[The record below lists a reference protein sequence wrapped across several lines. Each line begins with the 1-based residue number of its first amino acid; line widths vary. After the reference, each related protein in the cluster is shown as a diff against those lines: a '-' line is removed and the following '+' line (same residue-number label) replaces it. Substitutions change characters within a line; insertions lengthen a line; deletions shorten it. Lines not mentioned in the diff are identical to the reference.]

1 MIFAN
6 IGVVFWESVSVKK
19 INVHY
24 WVSEILKAL
33 SRYFSS
39 YFYRFAISVIL
50 FNSATYYGSSVL
62 YFLYIYI
69 TEVCRVVVTNYR
81 RILVPPALTGRI

>member
-6 IGVVFWESVSVKK
+6 IGVVYWESVTVKK
-19 INVHY
+19 INVHF

-39 YFYRFAISVIL
+39 YFFYRFRYKCYF

-62 YFLYIYI
+62 YFLYIYVLLKYA
-69 TEVCRVVVTNYR
+69 E
-81 RILVPPALTGRI
+81 L